1 MRSHASAK
9 AARKG
14 PWASLAE
21 IGRMDLRT
29 SRSGDTATTSILR
42 ALTLQYR
49 YQPARLAI
57 GRSLGVATQPVPAE
71 NFDGR
76 AIRGETLFGK
86 NADELGMWISLIVT
100 HAGGGPLSRRD
111 VHDLV
116 AAHWARGAGLLW
128 DGLRGSDDAVGA
140 FASQLSIAR

>member
-1 MRSHASAK
+1 MNATAPEP
-9 AARKG
+9 ATTGG

-29 SRSGDTATTSILR
+29 SRSGDTATASLLR
-42 ALTLQYR
+42 ALGLQYR

-57 GRSLGVATQPVPAE
+57 GRSLGLATQPAPAE
-71 NFDGR
+71 NLDGK
-76 AIRGETLFGK
+76 AIRGETLFGQ
-86 NADELGMWISLIVT
+86 NAEDLGMWISLIVA
-100 HAGGGPLSRRD
+100 HAGGPLSRRD

-128 DGLRGSDDAVGA
+128 GGMRGSEDALGA